1 MDERQHR
8 VAALWLVLLLAFSM
22 LPAFIDFPEPGPG
35 SDHSLSAALHSVSSA
50 PATPVQVDALAAWD
64 SGACLNLVD
73 QGLLCWGHPDGATGN
88 HSSFPF
94 PSVLATGIEMVS
106 ITAGGKTACSL
117 DDVGAVHCWGNN
129 SVGQAGQYRTPY
141 SGQEWLADPVLVPLA
156 ESAISVGVSIGMGCA
171 LLDSGIVSCWGSDVQ
186 WGVDPIHELDGY
198 DPYPFQVVR
207 QIPLP
212 GGRSAVAIGAGFG
225 RTVCAGL

>member
-73 QGLLCWGHPDGATGN
+73 QGLGVLHPQAESKRLVFDRD
-88 HSSFPF
+88 PF
-94 PSVLATGIEMVS
+94 PVKHVEDISSRM
-106 ITAGGKTACSL
+106 AGGQ
-117 DDVGAVHCWGNN
+117 DD
-129 SVGQAGQYRTPY
+129 SF
-141 SGQEWLADPVLVPLA
+141 
-156 ESAISVGVSIGMGCA
+156 SA
-171 LLDSGIVSCWGSDVQ
+171 
-186 WGVDPIHELDGY
+186 
-198 DPYPFQVVR
+198 
-207 QIPLP
+207 
-212 GGRSAVAIGAGFG
+212 
-225 RTVCAGL
+225 